1 MWEVGAFLLLV
12 NVAFHRIIR
21 RGVLY
26 TPEIIHAD
34 KPACSGMRY
43 APASMSDICLVLLA
57 FCLFFMALNEF
68 PRRHAELF
76 LEALAEVR
84 RVIKTYHVA
93 YLTDVVFVFQQ
104 ERSRLLQPD

>member
-1 MWEVGAFLLLV
+1 
-12 NVAFHRIIR
+12 
-21 RGVLY
+21 
-26 TPEIIHAD
+26 
-34 KPACSGMRY
+34 
-43 APASMSDICLVLLA
+43 
-57 FCLFFMALNEF
+57 MALNEF